1 MTAARRCVV
10 CEARSRSDQVADL
23 RDEDAWPITSPSLI
37 IHLTEGSGYT
47 FCGKRCDVWE
57 RLARRTA

>member
-1 MTAARRCVV
+1 MTVRRCKV
-10 CEARSRSDQVADL
+10 CENRSMSDQVEGL
-23 RDEDAWPITSPSLI
+23 RDGDAWPITSPSLI

-57 RLARRTA
+57 RAAS